1 MLNRVKM
8 QSLSLLLIGALIGY
22 AGSRAQS
29 VGFLQAQ
36 GGEKLSQQALRDS
49 ASDDADKSGQPADR
63 AAIRKATEEYCAA
76 FNQGDVDGFLASW
89 DANAE
94 YVNEAG
100 KATRG
105 RKALEALFR
114 KSLEANKG
122 SKLKVQMTS
131 LRFAKPDLALAD
143 GSTIV
148 TAADGTKDTDQF
160 TSVWIKTDGRWL
172 ISSIHDLPGEGESA
186 SLSSSEQLK
195 QLEWLVGDWTDTVEK
210 VDVRIS
216 CRWAENQKFLVLK
229 YDVKQADKDFTLD
242 QRIGWDPANGQIRSW
257 YFDSMGGFGE
267 GLWTRNGN
275 LWISETSGLLPDG
288 RAGSARNI
296 MRFVN
301 EKSWVFQSTDREVD
315 GVPIADVEV
324 GFARQLRKDER

>member
-8 QSLSLLLIGALIGY
+8 KWLSLLLIGALIGY
-22 AGSRAQS
+22 VGSRAQS

-36 GGEKLSQQALRDS
+36 GGGKLSQQAARDS
-49 ASDDADKSGQPADR
+49 ASADSDNKGNAADR

-94 YVNEAG
+94 YVDEAG
-100 KATRG
+100 KTTRG
-105 RKALEALFR
+105 RNALLTLFR
-114 KSLEANKG
+114 KSLKANQG
-122 SKLKVQMTS
+122 SKLKVQITG
-131 LRFAKPDLALAD
+131 LRFPKPDLALVD

-148 TAADGTKDTDQF
+148 TAADGTKDTDHF

-172 ISSIHDLPGEGESA
+172 ISSVHDLPGEGESA
-186 SLSSSEQLK
+186 ALSSSEQLK
-195 QLEWLVGDWTDTVEK
+195 QLAWLVGDWVDTVEK
-210 VDVRIS
+210 ADVRIT
-216 CRWAENQKFLVLK
+216 CRWAENQNFLVLK
-229 YDVKQADKDFTLD
+229 YDVKQADKEFTLD

-267 GLWTRNGN
+267 GLWTRDGN
-275 LWISETSGLLPDG
+275 QWISETTGVLPDG
-288 RAGSARNI
+288 RAGSAHNI

-324 GFARQLRKDER
+324 GFARQSTKP